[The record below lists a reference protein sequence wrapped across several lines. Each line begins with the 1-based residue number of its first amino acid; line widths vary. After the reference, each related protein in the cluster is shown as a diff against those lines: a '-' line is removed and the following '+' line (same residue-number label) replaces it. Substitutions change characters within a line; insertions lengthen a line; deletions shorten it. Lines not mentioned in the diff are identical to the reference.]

1 VPALPHPDYLDAL
14 VESLEAALG
23 GELVAVIL
31 GGSAALGAYEPGR
44 SDLDVLAV
52 TERELGAAR
61 ARRLAGSLS
70 HGVLPCPARKLELVV
85 LRRAAAAGEPG
96 APAFDLNLNT
106 GAGLPDHAGV
116 DAAAEAGHWF
126 VIDRAIARQRGR
138 ALYGPR
144 PSDVLAAVPRG
155 GVIGALRASLDWHR
169 AHEADSP
176 DAVLN
181 ACRGWR
187 WARTGRWTS
196 KVRAGEWALGRMAEP
211 GIVQSALEA
220 RRTGER
226 LDPDAVAGFLETM
239 RTAIR

>member
-1 VPALPHPDYLDAL
+1 L
-14 VESLEAALG
+14 VAGLRSVLG
-23 GELVAVIL
+23 ADLVAVVL

-52 TERELGAAR
+52 TEGELGEPR
-61 ARRLAGSLS
+61 ARRLAAALS
-70 HGVLPCPARKLELVV
+70 HAALPCPARKLELVV

-106 GAGLPDHAGV
+106 GADRADHVGLEPGDEPA
-116 DAAAEAGHWF
+116 HWF
-126 VIDRAIARQRGR
+126 VIDRAIARARGR
-138 ALYGPR
+138 TLYGPA
-144 PSDVLAAVPRG
+144 PSDVLLAVPRG
-155 GVIGALRASLDWHR
+155 DLIAALRASLDWHQ

-196 KVRAGEWALGRMAEP
+196 KERAGEWARGRMSDPSVVDA
-211 GIVQSALEA
+211 ALRA
-220 RRTGER
+220 RGTGER
-226 LDPDAVAGFLETM
+226 LDADAVAEFLDSM
-239 RTAIR
+239 RAAIR